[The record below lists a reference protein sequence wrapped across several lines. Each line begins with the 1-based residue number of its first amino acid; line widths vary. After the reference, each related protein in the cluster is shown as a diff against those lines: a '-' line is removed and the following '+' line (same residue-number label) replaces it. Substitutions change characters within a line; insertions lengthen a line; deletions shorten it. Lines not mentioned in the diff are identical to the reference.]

1 MANKKDEEIKNT
13 TKKKSTSKSNTTKKN
28 STVKKSTTNKKS
40 TSTKNS
46 SNTKKASTKNTTN
59 NKSVKKVDSTK
70 TSTAKKNT
78 TKKVENKEILK
89 KDIIVEENIINLEEK
104 VEFPDNYVNIED
116 NNISEQEK
124 DEKIIVEEIN
134 NITKL
139 ENAKYIKSKKKKNL
153 LPIGVVIAIL
163 GLIALII
170 SLIANRIVDREYLS
184 DTAITLMLVISII
197 IETFGAFIIISES

>member
-1 MANKKDEEIKNT
+1 MANKKNEETKNT
-13 TKKKSTSKSNTTKKN
+13 TKKKTTTNNTAVKKTSKNNTAKKSK
-28 STVKKSTTNKKS
+28 STISTAPNKNVKK
-40 TSTKNS
+40 TSAS
-46 SNTKKASTKNTTN
+46 SSTKNTTKKSN
-59 NKSVKKVDSTK
+59 NVKSTK
-70 TSTAKKNT
+70 KTE
-78 TKKVENKEILK
+78 TKKVPK
-89 KDIIVEENIINLEEK
+89 KDTIVEENIINLEEK
-104 VEFPDNYVNIED
+104 AEFPDNYVDIG
-116 NNISEQEK
+116 NNSISEQEK

-139 ENAKYIKSKKKKNL
+139 ENAKYVKSKKKNSL
-153 LPIGVVIAIL
+153 LPIGVIIAIL

>member
-13 TKKKSTSKSNTTKKN
+13 TKKKSTTKSNTTKKTTAKN
-28 STVKKSTTNKKS
+28 STVKKST
-40 TSTKNS
+40 STKNNS
-46 SNTKKASTKNTTN
+46 STKKASTKTTTN
-59 NKSVKKVDSTK
+59 NKSLKKVGNTK

-78 TKKVENKEILK
+78 TKKVENKEIPK

-104 VEFPDNYVNIED
+104 VEFPDNYVNIVD

-139 ENAKYIKSKKKKNL
+139 ENAKYIKSKRKNSL
-153 LPIGVVIAIL
+153 LPIGVIIAIL